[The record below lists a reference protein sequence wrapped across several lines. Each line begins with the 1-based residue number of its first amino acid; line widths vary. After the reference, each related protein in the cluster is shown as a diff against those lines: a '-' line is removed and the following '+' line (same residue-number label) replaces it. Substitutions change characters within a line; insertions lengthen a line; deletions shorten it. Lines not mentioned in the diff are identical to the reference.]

1 MKEKIQKI
9 NFSDGVLQS
18 LEFDQILT
26 KIADF
31 ASIDNNKII
40 IQKTKPLTSFE
51 QIKRKHALVNDAIN
65 IVKKHT
71 DISFIE
77 TGIIFNDI
85 NFASKGKMLSSLEIF
100 QIANFISFHQ
110 RISKIIDQAKYIAPS
125 INNSLNQSINLTDL
139 TKKIYQYIDTRGQI
153 KSDATN
159 TLRTL
164 NKRLDNIGHE
174 IKDKLE
180 SIITKNLKNNI
191 IQDNIITLRNDR
203 FCLSIKASEKNTI
216 PGIIHSTSDS
226 GQTVFLEP
234 IHTINLGNE
243 RQQIFLEVKKEL
255 DKILKMLVNN
265 ISDEYQSIIIK
276 INEHNKLDEIFA
288 IAFYTLECDYNEFT
302 THSLKNTLIEKENY
316 SLKLI
321 DACHPLIDNVVPLNI
336 DIKSPINAIA
346 ITGPNTGGKTVA
358 LKTTGLLTLMALSG
372 LPIPARKGTKIPL
385 YNAVFCDIGDEQ
397 SIEQSL
403 STFSAHIK
411 SILQSINYGDNNSL
425 ILLDELGAGT
435 DPDEGARLAVAILD
449 YLVNY
454 KAHIIIST
462 HHSEVKKYVANSQT
476 ILNASMEFNI
486 KKLMPTFKIN
496 IGIPGNS
503 NALLIAKKLGLS
515 NEIIQKAKSLISK
528 EEIEYTQTIKNLND
542 QLKIINH
549 QKAQNVQLK
558 LKLKKAIS
566 ILKNDFSKINKTYE
580 KKYLT
585 KLDLIHKQL
594 NTLETAILQLQKD
607 QDKKQ
612 LNKLQNEFNQQKKL
626 LLSINQELTAETS
639 GDFGLGDEVYIQ
651 SINKYGKIKNIH
663 SRNNYEIE
671 TEQSRIIVK
680 NNDIKLAKKKDE
692 KIIMNNKKNTFNIS
706 PISDPGI
713 EIEIRGKPIDIA
725 IEQAEKFIDHAA
737 RFGHRRAMIIHGK
750 GSGKLK
756 KTIRDILDNHPL
768 IEKFENAS
776 FGEGGAG
783 VTIIYLENID

>member
-125 INNSLNQSINLTDL
+125 INNSLNQSINLTGL

>member
-31 ASIDNNKII
+31 ASIDNN
-40 IQKTKPLTSFE
+40 

-255 DKILKMLVNN
+255 DRMELK
-265 ISDEYQSIIIK
+265 
-276 INEHNKLDEIFA
+276 
-288 IAFYTLECDYNEFT
+288 
-302 THSLKNTLIEKENY
+302 
-316 SLKLI
+316 
-321 DACHPLIDNVVPLNI
+321 
-336 DIKSPINAIA
+336 
-346 ITGPNTGGKTVA
+346 
-358 LKTTGLLTLMALSG
+358 
-372 LPIPARKGTKIPL
+372 
-385 YNAVFCDIGDEQ
+385 
-397 SIEQSL
+397 
-403 STFSAHIK
+403 
-411 SILQSINYGDNNSL
+411 
-425 ILLDELGAGT
+425 
-435 DPDEGARLAVAILD
+435 
-449 YLVNY
+449 
-454 KAHIIIST
+454 
-462 HHSEVKKYVANSQT
+462 
-476 ILNASMEFNI
+476 
-486 KKLMPTFKIN
+486 
-496 IGIPGNS
+496 
-503 NALLIAKKLGLS
+503 
-515 NEIIQKAKSLISK
+515 
-528 EEIEYTQTIKNLND
+528 KNL
-542 QLKIINH
+542 II
-549 QKAQNVQLK
+549 
-558 LKLKKAIS
+558 
-566 ILKNDFSKINKTYE
+566 
-580 KKYLT
+580 
-585 KLDLIHKQL
+585 
-594 NTLETAILQLQKD
+594 
-607 QDKKQ
+607 
-612 LNKLQNEFNQQKKL
+612 
-626 LLSINQELTAETS
+626 
-639 GDFGLGDEVYIQ
+639 
-651 SINKYGKIKNIH
+651 
-663 SRNNYEIE
+663 
-671 TEQSRIIVK
+671 
-680 NNDIKLAKKKDE
+680 
-692 KIIMNNKKNTFNIS
+692 
-706 PISDPGI
+706 
-713 EIEIRGKPIDIA
+713 
-725 IEQAEKFIDHAA
+725 
-737 RFGHRRAMIIHGK
+737 
-750 GSGKLK
+750 
-756 KTIRDILDNHPL
+756 
-768 IEKFENAS
+768 
-776 FGEGGAG
+776 
-783 VTIIYLENID
+783 

>member
-125 INNSLNQSINLTDL
+125 INNSLTDL

>member
-1 MKEKIQKI
+1 MKEKNQKI
-9 NFSDGVLQS
+9 NFSNNVLQS

-26 KIADF
+26 RIADF
-31 ASIDNNKII
+31 ANIDNNKIT
-40 IQKTKPLTSFE
+40 IQKTQPLTSFE
-51 QIKRKHALVNDAIN
+51 QIKRKHELVNDAIN
-65 IVKKHT
+65 IANKKT
-71 DISFIE
+71 KISFIE
-77 TGIIFNDI
+77 TGIIKNDM

-110 RISKIIDQAKYIAPS
+110 RISKIIYQAKYIAPS
-125 INNSLNQSINLTDL
+125 INNLLNQSINLTSL
-139 TKKIYQYIDTRGQI
+139 TKKIYEYIDTRGQI

-159 TLRTL
+159 TLRFL
-164 NKRLDNIGHE
+164 NKRLDSIGHE
-174 IKDKLE
+174 IKEKLE
-180 SIITKNLKNNI
+180 IIITNNLKNNV
-191 IQDNIITLRNDR
+191 IQENIITLRNDR

-234 IHTINLGNE
+234 IQAINLGNE
-243 RQQIFLEVKKEL
+243 RQEIFLEIKKEI

-288 IAFYTLECDYNEFT
+288 IAFYTLECDYDEFT
-302 THSLKNTLIEKENY
+302 THSIKNTLIEKENY

-321 DACHPLIDNVVPLNI
+321 DACHPLIDNVVPLNL
-336 DIKSPINAIA
+336 DISSPINAIA

-385 YNAVFCDIGDEQ
+385 YNAIFCDIGDEQ

-411 SILQSINYGDNNSL
+411 SILQAINYGDNNSL

-454 KAHIIIST
+454 NAHIIIST

-528 EEIEYTQTIKNLND
+528 EEIEYTQTIKNLNE
-542 QLKIINH
+542 QLKIIDH
-549 QKAQNVQLK
+549 QKVQTVQLK

-585 KLDLIHKQL
+585 KLDSIHKQL
-594 NTLETAILQLQKD
+594 NKLETTILQLQKD

-612 LNKLQNEFNQQKKL
+612 LNTLQTEFNQQKKL
-626 LLSINQELTAETS
+626 LLSINQEITEDPND
-639 GDFGLGDEVYIQ
+639 DFGLGDEVYIK
-651 SINKYGKIKNIH
+651 SINRYGKIKNIH

-692 KIIMNNKKNTFNIS
+692 KIIMNKKKNTFNVS

-756 KTIRDILDNHPL
+756 KTIREILDKHPL

>member
-566 ILKNDFSKINKTYE
+566 ILKNDFSKINKIYE